1 MSVLSFTTNDTAR
14 NGEMLSLTMCS
25 LLDVRHLMA
34 LHPSEHQEQIGFLSW
49 FRKTFP
55 RVLIFAIPN
64 GGKRNIGVARK
75 LKDEGVV
82 AGVPDLFIPQWNL
95 WVEMKTIKGRLSS
108 EQREVI
114 ERLEHANHTVVIGQG
129 AMDASRQ
136 VLQHIV
142 DMKASRGLQ

>member
-1 MSVLSFTTNDTAR
+1 
-14 NGEMLSLTMCS
+14 
-25 LLDVRHLMA
+25 MA

-64 GGKRNIGVARK
+64 GGLRNIGVAKK
-75 LKDEGVV
+75 LKAEGVV

-108 EQREVI
+108 QQREVI
-114 ERLEHANHTVVIGQG
+114 GLLEHAGHTVVVGRG
-129 AMDASRQ
+129 AMDASKQ

-142 DMKASRGLQ
+142 DTKASRGLQ

>member
-1 MSVLSFTTNDTAR
+1 MSALSFTTIAIAR
-14 NGEMLSLTMCS
+14 NGVMPFQTMCS
-25 LLDVRHLMA
+25 KQDARHLMA

-64 GGKRNIGVARK
+64 GGLRNIGVAKK
-75 LKDEGVV
+75 LKAEGVV
-82 AGVPDLFIPQWNL
+82 SGVPDLFIPQWNL

-108 EQREVI
+108 EQRDII
-114 ERLEHANHTVVIGQG
+114 ERLEHAGHTVVVGHG
-129 AMDASRQ
+129 AMDASKQ

-142 DMKASRGLQ
+142 DTKASRGLQ